1 MEKRV
6 LGVLAAGVAVSLLL
20 GGQSVAAPEQQ
31 AVQRIQPDPL
41 LMFPSNPAQAD
52 WAAVARDREAKAQ
65 VRAQARQQGV
75 GAQAA
80 LPYQEKEAAGTSGA
94 NNTPATAE
102 HIAGFGTRGNANPK
116 VVLTGDLKPDDTIPT
131 LPPFAETN
139 DAIGLASDTGVG
151 GDRQAVRTSGTIGDG
166 PHGSAGDGTGDVDF
180 YRIAGG
186 ASGVTFTARTSTP
199 TGDLNTFLALFDA
212 DGGMW
217 AVSGDAGGSTDSA
230 ITFTIPPGR
239 DFYLMVGSDP
249 FGVPRDPKTPGTGDG
264 VATEGPYEL
273 GITSG
278 RSRGDLDYY
287 SFDLRAGD
295 VLGASVAGGGTR
307 LAVYDPAG
315 REVFGS
321 MQDLTSIFAVDSP
334 MPGGGNAVVDFV
346 APRDGRYR
354 LGVEAGE
361 GGPYDIKLE
370 AFRPGTETAP
380 RGSVH
385 TIFLDFDGARVNTAI
400 YGSGG
405 GIRDLSPLSSFLPR
419 WGLTAGDERA
429 LITAIIATVRE
440 NIERDMVAKGTNPR
454 FAVRI
459 LNSRDHADPWGQ
471 PNVSRVVVG
480 GSVAETGIGTIG
492 IAQSIDAGN
501 FGREE
506 TALVLLDEIS
516 APAGPAWSLNSYIR
530 PESDRI
536 AFIGRAV
543 GNITSHE
550 AGHMSGS
557 WYTNRLNDLQGVMD
571 PGGNPAVMFAVGP
584 DGVGGTADD
593 PDLDFIEEELSPSEG
608 FTGIEDTVNR
618 TAWAFVRGTG

>member
-1 MEKRV
+1 MAKRS
-6 LGVLAAGVAVSLLL
+6 LGVLAAGAALSLLPA
-20 GGQSVAAPEQQ
+20 GQSVAAPEQH
-31 AVQRIQPDPL
+31 AVRWIQPEPM
-41 LMFPSNPAQAD
+41 LMFPSNLSNAD
-52 WAAVARDREAKAQ
+52 PIAVARDREAKAQ
-65 VRAQARQQGV
+65 VRAGARQQ
-75 GAQAA
+75 AA
-80 LPYQEKEAAGTSGA
+80 GTPLPYREKEAVGAGGA
-94 NNTPATAE
+94 NDSPATAE
-102 HIAGFGTRGNANPK
+102 HIAGFGTRGQNNPK
-116 VVLTGDLKPDDTIPT
+116 VALTGDLKPDDTIPT

-139 DAIGLASDTGVG
+139 DAIGFAGDTGVG
-151 GDRQAVRTSGTIGDG
+151 GAHRAIRTSGAIGDG
-166 PHGSAGDGTGDVDF
+166 PHGSAGDGTGDIDF
-180 YRIAGG
+180 YRLDGG
-186 ASGVTFTARTSTP
+186 ASGVTFTAQTSTP
-199 TGDLNTFLALFDA
+199 TGDLDTFLALFDA
-212 DGGMW
+212 DGNLW
-217 AVSGDAGGSTDSA
+217 AVNGNVGGTTDSA
-230 ITFTIPPGR
+230 IMYTIPPGR

-249 FGVPRDPKTPGTGDG
+249 FGVPRDPKTPGTGAG
-264 VATEGPYEL
+264 VSTEGPYDL
-273 GITSG
+273 RITSG
-278 RSRGDLDYY
+278 KSGGDLDYY

-307 LAVYDPAG
+307 LAVHDPAG

-321 MQDLTSIFAVDSP
+321 SQDLTWIFAVDSP
-334 MPGGGNAVVDFV
+334 MPGGGNAVVDFA

-361 GGPYDIKLE
+361 GPYDIKLE

-400 YGSGG
+400 FGNGG
-405 GIRDLSPLSSFLPR
+405 GLRDLSPLSSFLPR
-419 WGLTAGDERA
+419 WGLTARDERA
-429 LITAIIATVRE
+429 LTDAVIATVRE
-440 NIERDMVAKGTNPR
+440 NMERDLAAKGTNPR
-454 FAVRI
+454 LALRI

-480 GSVAETGIGTIG
+480 GTTAETGIFTIG

-516 APAGPAWSLNSYIR
+516 APAGPDWSINSYLR
-530 PESDRI
+530 PQSDRI
-536 AFIGRAV
+536 GFIGRAV

-557 WYTNRLNDLQGVMD
+557 WHTDERNEAHGVMD
-571 PGGNPAVMFAVGP
+571 PGGNPAVMFGVGP

-593 PDLDFIEEELSPSEG
+593 PDLDFIEDGLSPSEG